1 MADKLLMPIC
11 VDRAI
16 LFGAAPKATASGPT
30 NKAGS
35 LPIAIKCHLESLA
48 SEGPPGVSPDSQAF
62 LCTRFYA
69 RTFLAAN
76 LDQAVRIGEGIRVE
90 LFPDE
95 SDPDSVIRGTA
106 WMGKDGAPIALYA
119 PAEGILGPDYAMIH

>member
-1 MADKLLMPIC
+1 M
-11 VDRAI
+11 
-16 LFGAAPKATASGPT
+16 
-30 NKAGS
+30 
-35 LPIAIKCHLESLA
+35 
-48 SEGPPGVSPDSQAF
+48 
-62 LCTRFYA
+62 
-69 RTFLAAN
+69 
-76 LDQAVRIGEGIRVE
+76 E